1 MTGALEG
8 LAELARQETERTGL
22 LARLEEAHRQQVVA
36 AERHDA
42 AAEKLDGELE
52 DVARLESMS
61 MTRILAGLRGT
72 RDSDLSREQ
81 AEAEAAR
88 YAAAD
93 AEARRT
99 IADREVE
106 DLERRI
112 EALDDLPARRAALLA
127 QREAEV
133 AADPGAIAVSHQLT
147 ALAQRLGVC
156 EGELAELEEALEAA
170 HVARRALGSAQDHLV
185 GATRWSTYDTLF
197 DGGFVSDIKKYNQ
210 LDVAGDKMRE
220 ADAALAH
227 LTTELA
233 DVDIAT
239 VGEVGITEMARAFD
253 VWFDNIFSDWAVRER
268 IKEASVRV
276 DGLVVAVDDLCRELV
291 TRRDAA
297 VAERTSLLEQRER
310 LLVPDGAAGQSTSPS
325 T

>member
-22 LARLEEAHRQQVVA
+22 VARLEVA
-36 AERHDA
+36 RSSLA
-42 AAEKLDGELE
+42 AATTRHEEAVSKLADEVA
-52 DVARLESMS
+52 DVERLESMS
-61 MTRILAGLRGT
+61 ITRILAGLRGT

-99 IADREVE
+99 VAEREVD
-106 DLERRI
+106 DLELRI
-112 EALDDLPARRAALLA
+112 EALSDLPERRTALLA
-127 QREAEV
+127 RREAEV
-133 AADPGAIAVSHQLT
+133 AADPGAAAVSYQLT
-147 ALAQRLGVC
+147 ALAQRLGEC
-156 EGELAELEEALEAA
+156 EGELGELVEALEAA
-170 HVARRALGSAQDHLV
+170 HVARRALGAARDHLV
-185 GATRWSTYDTLF
+185 GARRWSTYDTLL

-210 LDVAGDKMRE
+210 LDVAGGLMRE
-220 ADAALAH
+220 ADAALVH
-227 LTTELA
+227 LTNELA
-233 DVDIAT
+233 HVDVET
-239 VGEVGITEMARAFD
+239 VGEVGIAEMTTAFD

-276 DGLVVAVDDLCRELV
+276 DGLLVAVDDVSRELLG
-291 TRRDAA
+291 RRDAA
-297 VAERTSLLEQRER
+297 ESERASLLEQRER
-310 LLVPDGAAGQSTSPS
+310 LLVPGGAAGQPTSPS